1 MRLGTKMEVPWKY
14 VGRVRGTQLPGGGDI
29 ELGLRI
35 RQTLLDGEGAEK
47 GKMYHRDTKWNMEKF

>member
-1 MRLGTKMEVPWKY
+1 MEVPWKY